1 MQSHQDRPDYPTA
14 NGPSFASTAQSGGEA
29 GTAISVLE
37 PYTPPNVP
45 HGLQHVVQFATLSS
59 MDLPLEVRFLII
71 VIARFADVH
80 GLASVA
86 NSTLCEICRIESH
99 HTVERW
105 ITLADDAGILR
116 KEPGMGGKDRR
127 STSYTLL
134 GKARNWVPLPAG
146 RPGANPVGA
155 LAHASPVIELL
166 QAKAAP
172 VDGPEANTALLRRE
186 LALLMYGHTNSYYGE
201 TNWED
206 EPSTGP
212 PGDSY
217 DATDPHSFQEAHGA
231 VGQPGAPNGPR
242 ENPPMEEL
250 VMAGRS
256 PRFPRTI
263 RFQTAMPVAG
273 QQCPRVCQGCE

>member
-59 MDLPLEVRFLII
+59 MDLPLEVRFLILM
-71 VIARFADVH
+71 IARFANVH
-80 GLASVA
+80 GVASVA
-86 NSTLCEICRIESH
+86 NSTLCEICQIESH

-105 ITLADDAGILR
+105 ISLAANAGILR
-116 KEPGMGGKDRR
+116 KQPEKGGKDRK

-134 GKARNWVPLPAG
+134 GAARNWVPLPAG
-146 RPGANPVGA
+146 RPGANPMDA
-155 LAHASPVIELL
+155 QTHASPVIELL

-172 VDGPEANTALLRRE
+172 VDGLEANTALLRGE
-186 LALLMYGHTNSYYGE
+186 LALLRNGHTNSYYGV
-201 TNWED
+201 TNGGD

-217 DATDPHSFQEAHGA
+217 ETADPRSFQEVHGA
-231 VGQPGAPNGPR
+231 VGQPGIPNGPPDD
-242 ENPPMEEL
+242 PPVGEL

-263 RFQTAMPVAG
+263 SFQTAMPRCRTAVARG
-273 QQCPRVCQGCE
+273 VPRV

>member
-1 MQSHQDRPDYPTA
+1 MQSRQNRRDYPTA
-14 NGPSFASTAQSGGEA
+14 NGPSFASTAQSGGGA
-29 GTAISVLE
+29 CTAISVLE

-45 HGLQHVVQFATLSS
+45 NGLQHVVQFATLSS
-59 MDLPLEVRFLII
+59 MDLPLEVRFLI
-71 VIARFADVH
+71 VMIARFANVH
-80 GLASVA
+80 GVASVA

-134 GKARNWVPLPAG
+134 GAARNWVPLPAG
-146 RPGANPVGA
+146 RPGANPMDA
-155 LAHASPVIELL
+155 LSHASPVVELL
-166 QAKAAP
+166 QAKAAR
-172 VDGPEANTALLRRE
+172 VDDLEVETARLRKDLALLRN
-186 LALLMYGHTNSYYGE
+186 GHTISYYGV
-201 TNWED
+201 TNGED
-206 EPSTGP
+206 KPPTGP

-217 DATDPHSFQEAHGA
+217 ETADPRSFQEAHGA

-263 RFQTAMPVAG
+263 RFQTAMPRCRTAV
-273 QQCPRVCQGCE
+273 PRGVPGV

>member
-1 MQSHQDRPDYPTA
+1 MKSHQDRPDYPTA

-37 PYTPPNVP
+37 PYTPSNAP
-45 HGLQHVVQFATLSS
+45 HGLPHVVRFATLSS

-71 VIARFADVH
+71 MIARFADADGV
-80 GLASVA
+80 ASVTI
-86 NSTLCEICRIESH
+86 SHLRELCRIGSH

-105 ITLADDAGILR
+105 ISLAADAGILR
-116 KEPGMGGKDRR
+116 KQPEKGGKDRR

-134 GKARNWVPLPAG
+134 GAARNWAPLPAG
-146 RPGANPVGA
+146 RPGTNSVDA

-166 QAKAAP
+166 QAKAAR
-172 VDGPEANTALLRRE
+172 VDDLEADTALLRRE
-186 LALLMYGHTNSYYGE
+186 LALLRNGHTNNYYGM
-201 TNWED
+201 TNGED

-217 DATDPHSFQEAHGA
+217 ETADPRSFQEAHRA
-231 VGQPGAPNGPR
+231 VGQPGAPNGPPD
-242 ENPPMEEL
+242 NPPIEEL

-256 PRFPRTI
+256 PRFPPTI
-263 RFQTAMPVAG
+263 RFQTTMPRCRTEV
-273 QQCPRVCQGCE
+273 PRGVPGV